1 MTHRRLAPFIVPYTR
16 FELPG
21 WGRLFAWIGGS
32 DDSAWADATSRTCR
46 GKWHGYRMELRLS
59 NWSERQTYFL
69 GRYYDL
75 PAQLA
80 LRRYL
85 KPGDRLVDVGANIG
99 MITLLAARLV
109 APAGAVDA
117 VEPNPECCAR
127 LDRCLELN
135 AIRHVRVHRVGFAD
149 RAMQLTLSVVT
160 SHSGLGTLAGV
171 PESDQHLVSAHFTV
185 QVVRGDEVIEADA
198 APVTA
203 IKIDVEGFECHA
215 LRGMARTLAR
225 WHPLVIT
232 EVVPA
237 WLQRAQSK
245 PLELFDLMHG
255 HEYRGYALSTRRN
268 FVRHRLRLTPV
279 ADPTGLTVNDVL
291 WLHPQDPRHSVL
303 SPFMA

>member
-1 MTHRRLAPFIVPYTR
+1 
-16 FELPG
+16 
-21 WGRLFAWIGGS
+21 
-32 DDSAWADATSRTCR
+32 
-46 GKWHGYRMELRLS
+46 MELRLS

-75 PAQLA
+75 PAQLV
-80 LRRYL
+80 LRLYL
-85 KPGDRLVDVGANIG
+85 KPGDRFVDVGANIG

-109 APAGAVDA
+109 APAGTVDA
-117 VEPNPECCAR
+117 VEPNPECCDR

-149 RAMQLTLSVVT
+149 SAMQLTLSVLT
-160 SHSGLGTLAGV
+160 SHSGLGTLARV
-171 PESDQHLVSAHFTV
+171 PEPDQHLVSARFTV
-185 QVVRGDEVIEADA
+185 PVVCGDEVIETDA

-203 IKIDVEGFECHA
+203 IKIDAEGFECRV

-237 WLQRAQSK
+237 WLQRAGST

-255 HEYRGYALSTRRN
+255 HRYRGYALSTHRN
-268 FVRHRLRLTPV
+268 FVRHRLRLASV
-279 ADPTGLTVNDVL
+279 ADPTGLPANDVL
-291 WLHPQDPRHSVL
+291 WIHARDPRHSIL